1 MNERLA
7 AGQRIGEVGRIVFES
22 ERLVTHLIA
31 LDERSDRPAPERRRT
46 EQIHLR
52 AGGHKVRQQVGS
64 NEPAAPGHRDPARDY
79 ALGTAASCQFLA
91 SCASRPEL
99 VGRGT
104 DLTQST

>member
-1 MNERLA
+1 MDERIA
-7 AGQRIGEVGRIVFES
+7 AGQRIGEVDDIVFER
-22 ERLVTHLIA
+22 EGLVTHLIA
-31 LDERSDRPAPERRRT
+31 FDERSDRPALERRRT

-52 AGGHKVRQQVGS
+52 AGGHEVRQQVGS

-91 SCASRPEL
+91 SCASSPEL
-99 VGRGT
+99 VGPGT